1 MRNNIRLFP
10 PSIPVLGGSLGNKAM
25 VQVVLEFNFI
35 GSGNLSQEGW
45 VDPPMSGAAVRSVR
59 LGEEL

>member
-1 MRNNIRLFP
+1 M
-10 PSIPVLGGSLGNKAM
+10 LGGSLGNKAM